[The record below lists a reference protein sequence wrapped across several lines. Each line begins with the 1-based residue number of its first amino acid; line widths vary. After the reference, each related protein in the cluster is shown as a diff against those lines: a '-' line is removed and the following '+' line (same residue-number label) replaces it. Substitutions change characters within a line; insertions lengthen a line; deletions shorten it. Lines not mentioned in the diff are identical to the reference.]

1 MYEKLIGGDIMKNDN
16 KWITISADSKD
27 FTSNRNSKH
36 QQLDL
41 KLWIQLS
48 GRFVYPDDFSGDE
61 SIHINEARLYK
72 VSH

>member
-1 MYEKLIGGDIMKNDN
+1 MKNDD

-27 FTSNRNSKH
+27 LTSNRNSKH

-41 KLWIQLS
+41 KLWNQLT
-48 GRFVYPDDFSGDE
+48 GRFIYSSDFAGDQ
-61 SIHINEARLYK
+61 SVQINKAQLYK